1 MSAASTSSLVQLQSS
16 IAEAQQQT
24 TMVPPPPAPSSSL
37 TVAGPPSSAQT
48 TGPSAGVYSTAM
60 LTLTAAAPN
69 QNLNVITAPIVVDI
83 SNFTVN
89 CITQTQQPA
98 AAAHQQQQ
106 QQQQP
111 SISYDNNVN

>member
-1 MSAASTSSLVQLQSS
+1 MTSSTSAIVQLQSS
-16 IAEAQQQT
+16 IADTQP
-24 TMVPPPPAPSSSL
+24 TMVPPPTPSI
-37 TVAGPPSSAQT
+37 TVAGPPVAQP

-89 CITQTQQPA
+89 CITQQQPPLQSTVNA
-98 AAAHQQQQ
+98 AN
-106 QQQQP
+106 QQP
-111 SISYDNNVN
+111 PSLA

>member
-1 MSAASTSSLVQLQSS
+1 MSSASTSSLVQLQSS
-16 IAEAQQQT
+16 ISDAQQQS
-24 TMVPPPPAPSSSL
+24 TMVVPQPPSAASSL
-37 TVAGPPSSAQT
+37 TVAGPSSSAQSA
-48 TGPSAGVYSTAM
+48 GPSAGVYSTAM

-89 CITQTQQPA
+89 CITQTQQPSMQSA

-106 QQQQP
+106 
-111 SISYDNNVN
+111 